1 MNKWK
6 FVEEIGELIDRAI
19 SDLDN
24 DDADWVLKIIKDRV
38 EELLED

>member
-6 FVEEIGELIDRAI
+6 FVKEIGELIDRMI

-24 DDADWVLKIIKDRV
+24 DDADWVLKIIKDMV
-38 EELLED
+38 VELLED

>member
-6 FVEEIGELIDRAI
+6 FAKEIGELIDRAI
-19 SDLDN
+19 RDLDN
-24 DDADWVLKIIKDRV
+24 DDADWLLKIIKDMV